1 MGGSEF
7 CGLPWQVQVNES
19 DEDVSW
25 MPTQEQGVRVCNV
38 IKGLSVV
45 VVFLLMWGF
54 LPGAGYL
61 LIILACIYLISDDGK
76 SFG

>member
-1 MGGSEF
+1 M
-7 CGLPWQVQVNES
+7 
-19 DEDVSW
+19 
-25 MPTQEQGVRVCNV
+25 RNV

-54 LPGAGYL
+54 LPGAAYGL
-61 LIILACIYLISDDGK
+61 VILVCIYLISDDGK

>member
-1 MGGSEF
+1 
-7 CGLPWQVQVNES
+7 
-19 DEDVSW
+19 

-54 LPGAGYL
+54 LPGAGYF